1 MPLAA
6 ATRRVR
12 FSGLTHDFV
21 RITVPMPSLLRYLL
35 PLLLFC
41 PPLALANAAPG
52 MPRAPALCDS
62 AITTAEDSLRLP
74 PRLLEAIAEVE
85 SGRPDPS
92 TGKLQPW
99 PWTINADGVGAF
111 FASKAQ
117 AIATVRTL
125 QAQGVRSIDVGC
137 MQVNLM
143 FHPTAFASLDAAFDP
158 RANALYAAHF
168 LNALHG
174 GSRDWSGAI
183 AAYHSQTQAIGADYR
198 RRVLALWHILGG
210 LASGSRGG
218 LSRLRAAHRDIWRFR
233 T

>member
-1 MPLAA
+1 MP
-6 ATRRVR
+6 
-12 FSGLTHDFV
+12 
-21 RITVPMPSLLRYLL
+21 ILLRYLL

-41 PPLALANAAPG
+41 SPLASAKAAPG
-52 MPRAPALCDS
+52 MPRPPALCDS

-158 RANALYAAHF
+158 HVNALYAAHF

-198 RRVLALWHILGG
+198 RRVLVLWQNPSADWHLG
-210 LASGSRGG
+210 LAVAYRDFAQRTAAYGDFAPSNTVYGAFATAAQDRSAI
-218 LSRLRAAHRDIWRFR
+218 LRR
-233 T
+233 

>member
-1 MPLAA
+1 MP
-6 ATRRVR
+6 T
-12 FSGLTHDFV
+12 
-21 RITVPMPSLLRYLL
+21 LLRYLL

-41 PPLALANAAPG
+41 LPLALANAAPG

-62 AITTAEDSLRLP
+62 AITTAEDSSRLP
-74 PRLLEAIAEVE
+74 PRLLEAVAEVE

-174 GSRDWSGAI
+174 GSRDWSDAI

-198 RRVLALWHILGG
+198 RRVLALWQNPAADWHLG
-210 LASGSRGG
+210 LAVAYRDFAQRTATYGDFAPSNTVYGAFATAAQDRSAI
-218 LSRLRAAHRDIWRFR
+218 LRR
-233 T
+233 